1 MGADQ
6 HFLFFVFFP
15 TVGCGLWCGCGC
27 VGRLESVGGWVH
39 QWVAGLW
46 ALISTFCLFVFFFFF
61 SCCGLWAGGGCGC
74 VGRSASVGGWV
85 HWWVAGLW
93 VGLWV
98 DRRVYGG
105 GSGGFYGCGCGC
117 CLMGLVG
124 VELVDFFF
132 LYCVE
137 S

>member
-1 MGADQ
+1 M
-6 HFLFFVFFP
+6 
-15 TVGCGLWCGCGC
+15 GCGLWC
-27 VGRLESVGGWVH
+27 
-39 QWVAGLW
+39 
-46 ALISTFCLFVFFFFF
+46 
-61 SCCGLWAGGGCGC
+61 GGGCGC
-74 VGRSASVGGWV
+74 VGRLALVGGWV
-85 HWWVAGLW
+85 HRWVAGLW

-98 DRRVYGG
+98 DRRVCGG
-105 GSGGFYGCGCGC
+105 GSGGFRGGGCGC